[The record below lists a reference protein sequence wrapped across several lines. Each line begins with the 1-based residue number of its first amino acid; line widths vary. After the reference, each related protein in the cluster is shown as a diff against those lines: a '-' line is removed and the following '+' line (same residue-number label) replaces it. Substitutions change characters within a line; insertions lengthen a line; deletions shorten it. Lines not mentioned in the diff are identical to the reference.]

1 MKSTIIKI
9 TLWIGI
15 IALAYFGLYG
25 NITNEI
31 KVRKSMNNRIKEIEE
46 VRKLTESR
54 IKSLIKKDAK
64 PYNKLK
70 QKVLYCKYCKT
81 YMTTEEIC
89 SSGVNNYKNC
99 KNYKN

>member
-31 KVRKSMNNRIKEIEE
+31 KVRKSMDKRIKENVQRLQDLREI
-46 VRKLTESR
+46 
-54 IKSLIKKDAK
+54 
-64 PYNKLK
+64 
-70 QKVLYCKYCKT
+70 QKH
-81 YMTTEEIC
+81 
-89 SSGVNNYKNC
+89 
-99 KNYKN
+99 

>member
-1 MKSTIIKI
+1 MRII
-9 TLWIGI
+9 I
-15 IALAYFGLYG
+15 ILLAIILLYF
-25 NITNEI
+25 I
-31 KVRKSMNNRIKEIEE
+31 
-46 VRKLTESR
+46 

-89 SSGVNNYKNC
+89 SSGDNNYRNC